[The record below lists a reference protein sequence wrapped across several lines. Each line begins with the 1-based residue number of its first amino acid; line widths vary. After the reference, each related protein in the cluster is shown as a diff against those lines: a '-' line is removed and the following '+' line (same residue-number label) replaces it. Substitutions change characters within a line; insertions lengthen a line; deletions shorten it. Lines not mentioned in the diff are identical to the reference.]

1 MVNVLILMV
10 PVAAVAG
17 MVLGWR
23 LAQRGVGGRAD
34 GQHAELASAVDLA
47 VDVLRQERGETM
59 QAALDTILSVA
70 SSKLGAQ
77 LEAGKLVL
85 DRERDTVSHQ
95 VEGVHSELRRVAG
108 LVSDLQKERA
118 HQTGQL
124 ATRLE
129 QAHQV
134 TSTLADTARSLQQ
147 ALASPNAR
155 GQWGE
160 RMAED
165 VLQAAGFVEGVSYRK
180 QTKLAGG
187 SVPDYTF
194 VLPRGHVVHMDVKF
208 PLDNYLRWLD
218 ADDQAVRARHAKD
231 FQRDVRQRVREISG
245 RSYVDAVTTVDY
257 VLLFVPNESVYGF
270 LHEHDSTIVD
280 FAIGLKVVLC
290 SPTTLFAV
298 LAVIREAVDNFLV
311 ERRSDEILG
320 ALAALREQWERW
332 AEPMEK
338 MGRGLSSAQKAYD
351 ELAGPKTR
359 QFTRQ
364 LERLEAVRDSRLA
377 ELGCAEAGDE
387 PGSSALRQVS

>member
-1 MVNVLILMV
+1 MVPLLILAV
-10 PVAAVAG
+10 PAAALAG
-17 MVLGWR
+17 LVLGWH
-23 LAQRGVGGRAD
+23 LARREVQGSVADQR
-34 GQHAELASAVDLA
+34 AELASAVDLA
-47 VDVLRQERGETM
+47 LDVLRAERSETL
-59 QAALDTILSVA
+59 QATLDTVLSIA
-70 SSKLGAQ
+70 SSQFGAQ
-77 LEAGKLVL
+77 LEAGKVVI
-85 DRERDTVSHQ
+85 DRERDTVTHQ
-95 VEGVHSELRRVAG
+95 VDGVHAELRRVAT
-108 LVSDLQKERA
+108 LVADLQKERA

-134 TSTLADTARSLQQ
+134 TTSLADTARSLQQ
-147 ALASPNAR
+147 ALASPKAR

-165 VLQAAGFVEGVSYRK
+165 VLRSAGFVEGISYRK
-180 QTKLAGG
+180 QAKLASGG
-187 SVPDYTF
+187 IPDYTF
-194 VLPRGHVVHMDVKF
+194 ALPKGHVVHMDVKF

-218 ADDQAVRARHAKD
+218 AADDAERARRAKD
-231 FQRDVRQRVREISG
+231 FQRDVRQRVSEISD
-245 RSYVDAVTTVDY
+245 RSYVDPETTVDY

-270 LHEHDSTIVD
+270 LHDHDPGIVD
-280 FAIGLKVVLC
+280 HAIGLKVVLC

-320 ALAALREQWERW
+320 ALGALREQWERW

-364 LERLEAVRDSRLA
+364 LEKLEAVRDSRLA
-377 ELGCAEAGDE
+377 ELGCPEE
-387 PGSSALRQVS
+387 PGPGGLRQVV